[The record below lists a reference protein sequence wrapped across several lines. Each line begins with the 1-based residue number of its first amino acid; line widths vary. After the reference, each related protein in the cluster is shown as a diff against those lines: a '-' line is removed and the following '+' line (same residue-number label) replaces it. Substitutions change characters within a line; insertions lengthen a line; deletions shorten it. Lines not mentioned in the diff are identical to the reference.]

1 MIGSFHLSLIIRN
14 VNMPDQP
21 ISRDILKGWKVLV
34 VDDEE
39 DSLNVATRILKYYGA
54 HVVTAGNG
62 EEGLDVARSESPRF
76 IISDL
81 SMPHMDGWGLIEV
94 LKKDRGLAEIPVI
107 ALTAHAMIGDRQR
120 AIEAGFH
127 NYLTKP
133 LTPATFMRDLLNLLM
148 DIPGLAEHLHV

>member
-1 MIGSFHLSLIIRN
+1 MAE
-14 VNMPDQP
+14 Q

-54 HVVTAGNG
+54 QVITAKNG
-62 EEGLDVARSESPRF
+62 EDGLATARSEAPRF

-81 SMPHMDGWGLIEV
+81 SMPRMDGWGLIEQ
-94 LKKDRGLAEIPVI
+94 LKKDRATMDIPVI

-120 AIEAGFH
+120 AIAAGFH

-133 LTPATFMRDLLNLLM
+133 LTPATFMRDLLNLLTE
-148 DIPGLAEHLHV
+148 IPGLAEHLQA

>member
-1 MIGSFHLSLIIRN
+1 MIMKEVKQGLRMN
-14 VNMPDQP
+14 DQ
-21 ISRDILKGWKVLV
+21 ISRDILRGWKVLV

-54 HVVTAGNG
+54 HVVTAVNG
-62 EEGLDVARSESPRF
+62 LQGLEVARAEQPRF

-81 SMPHMDGWGLIEV
+81 SMPRMDGWGLMEE
-94 LKKDRGLAEIPVI
+94 LKKDGAIAHIPVI

-148 DIPGLAEHLHV
+148 GIPGLAEHLGA

>member
-1 MIGSFHLSLIIRN
+1 MEWGQHRMSAQIA
-14 VNMPDQP
+14 
-21 ISRDILKGWKVLV
+21 RDILAGWTVLV

-54 HVVTAGNG
+54 NVLTANSGYQ
-62 EEGLDVARSESPRF
+62 GLEVAAREKPRF

-81 SMPHMDGWGLIEV
+81 SMPGMDGWGLIEA
-94 LKKDRGLAEIPVI
+94 LKSDGALASIPVI

-148 DIPGLAEHLHV
+148 DIPDLAAHLGG